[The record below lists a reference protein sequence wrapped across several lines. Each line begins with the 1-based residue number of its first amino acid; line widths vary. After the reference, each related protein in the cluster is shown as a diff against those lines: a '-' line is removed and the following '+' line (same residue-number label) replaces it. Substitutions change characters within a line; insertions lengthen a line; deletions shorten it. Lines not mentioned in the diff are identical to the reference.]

1 MLKNDKQNFFVQQ
14 DGYATKE
21 QGEGQGE
28 KAGGGGE
35 EEGRGG
41 GCSYLIW
48 RTQSSQLYADH
59 VYYMI
64 LTFTLQHDYSFL
76 HTHVGTFSFAQGE
89 FI

>member
-1 MLKNDKQNFFVQQ
+1 MQQ
-14 DGYATKE
+14 KSRGRDRGKR
-21 QGEGQGE
+21 Q
-28 KAGGGGE
+28 GE